1 MTKVAKAY
9 VTDDNPIIEIVG
21 KESWLSIMWVI
32 GSRCNFACS
41 YCPDVW
47 HDKTSPHKTLE
58 ELQQA
63 WCKLIKSLEKVDKQI
78 SVSVLGG
85 EPTMNPNLIPFLQW
99 VRKDFS
105 HLNIIINVYSNG
117 TATVEYYQSLIEN
130 AGVVF
135 STHSEFMNEAK
146 FFSTVTKV
154 QQYATKNKLLYGTS
168 VIIMNEDW
176 NQERIK
182 HYIKYLSKQKIP
194 CNLFP
199 VEPVYRPNSNWP
211 VQDIR
216 PSAGPKKSNK
226 INFYERIIS

>member
-1 MTKVAKAY
+1 MTKVAKVY

-21 KESWLSIMWVI
+21 KKPWLSIMWVI
-32 GSRCNFACS
+32 GSRCNFSCS

-47 HDKTSPHKTLE
+47 HDKTSPHKTLD

-85 EPTMNPNLIPFLQW
+85 EPTMNPDLIPFLQW
-99 VRKDFS
+99 VKKDFS
-105 HLNIIINVYSNG
+105 YLDIIINVYSNG
-117 TATVEYYQSLIEN
+117 TATVEYYQSLIEH

-182 HYIKYLSKQKIP
+182 HYIKYLAKQKIL
-194 CNLFP
+194 CILSP
-199 VEPVYRPNSNWP
+199 VEPVYLPNSNWP
-211 VQDIR
+211 AQDIR
-216 PSAGPKKSNK
+216 PSTGLKKSNK
-226 INFYERIIS
+226 INFYERITS